1 MIKKIPFFI
10 ALTAIVIFLA
20 TPFFIKVRVECKSQ
34 YGACPSD
41 IVSALDR
48 FSGLSV
54 YSAESKIKKALKGN
68 LLVSGFSIQFK
79 LPNNLSVNIILIKPS
94 FAAVDRSSG
103 KIGLVD
109 TSGRILSVSDSTTL
123 PKVTTDINL
132 KTGTFVDEKTLF
144 ALKIIGGVYEMYQ
157 IDNGEIQNNSLL
169 VELPSRFTVTF
180 PLEGDTQVLLGELR
194 LVYARAQNSADLA
207 SYSQIDLRF
216 KNPVLR

>member
-1 MIKKIPFFI
+1 MIKKIPFVI
-10 ALTAIVIFLA
+10 ALVAIVVFLA
-20 TPFFIKVRVECKSQ
+20 APLFIKVRIECKSQ
-34 YGACPSD
+34 YGVCPSE
-41 IVSALDR
+41 IVSVLDR
-48 FSGLSV
+48 FNGLSV
-54 YSAESKIKKALKGN
+54 YSAEGNIKKVLGQD
-68 LLVSGFSIQFK
+68 LLVANFSVQFK
-79 LPNNLSVNIILIKPS
+79 LPNNLSVNIILVKPS

-109 TSGRILSVSDSTTL
+109 ASGKILSVSDSTTL
-123 PKVTTDINL
+123 PKVTTDIDL
-132 KTGTFVDEKTLF
+132 KAGTFVDEKTLF

-157 IDNGEIQNNSLL
+157 VDSGEIQNNSLL

-194 LVYARAQNSADLA
+194 LVYAKAQNSADLA